1 MKILL
6 QIALIFGICIIGD
19 MISAVLPFTFP
30 GSILAMIILLLLLVA
45 CIVKPTQLEET
56 GGFLSKNMA
65 FFFIP
70 ANVSVMEYFDIIGP
84 VALQIIF
91 ISIVSM
97 LCTFAAAAYSAQFAI
112 LIQRKITA
120 RRATNSKENGSLHVP
135 TNGES
140 EQNETSSGE
149 DVK

>member
-6 QIALIFGICIIGD
+6 QIAFIFGICVVGD

-30 GSILAMIILLLLLVA
+30 GSILAMVILLLLLILRA
-45 CIVKPTQLEET
+45 VKPSQLDET

-70 ANVSVMEYFDIIGP
+70 ANVSVMEHFDIIGP

-97 LCTFAAAAYSAQFAI
+97 LCTFAAAAYSAELAI
-112 LIQRKITA
+112 FIQKKIAAHRGT
-120 RRATNSKENGSLHVP
+120 TNS
-135 TNGES
+135 GEH
-140 EQNETSSGE
+140 T
-149 DVK
+149 K

>member
-6 QIALIFGICIIGD
+6 QIGIIFGICIIGD

-30 GSILAMIILLLLLVA
+30 GSILAMIILLILLAMRL
-45 CIVKPTQLEET
+45 IKPAQLEET

-70 ANVSVMEYFDIIGP
+70 ANVSVMEHFDIIGP
-84 VALQIIF
+84 IALQLIF

-97 LCTFAAAAYSAQFAI
+97 LCTFAAAAYSAELAI
-112 LIQRKITA
+112 FIQKKI
-120 RRATNSKENGSLHVP
+120 ATRHASHT
-135 TNGES
+135 TNTEVKIEPASTPEGE
-140 EQNETSSGE
+140 T
-149 DVK
+149 K

>member
-6 QIALIFGICIIGD
+6 QIAFIFGICVVGD

-30 GSILAMIILLLLLVA
+30 GSILAMVILLLLLILRA
-45 CIVKPTQLEET
+45 VKPSQLDET

-70 ANVSVMEYFDIIGP
+70 ANVSVMEHFDIIKP
-84 VALQIIF
+84 VIIQILF

-97 LCTFAAAAYSAQFAI
+97 LATFAVAAYSAELTI
-112 LIQRKITA
+112 TIQRKIESLKTKKTNHSIA
-120 RRATNSKENGSLHVP
+120 GQAHDTPATL
-135 TNGES
+135 
-140 EQNETSSGE
+140 E
-149 DVK
+149 DDKK